1 MLHPLRQRYRRK
13 NGMKTDRLQM
23 GVPNNVLLG
32 AVKDAIREGHT
43 ATITVIGYSMRP
55 FVEHLRDKVLLD
67 TPANATTGDAVL
79 AEITPGIYVLHRI
92 IDVIPHVQDTDL
104 DKIILMGD
112 GNISGTEHC
121 LRKNLCGKVT
131 QYIRPGR
138 TIPADNPSLIR
149 NVRLWRRLLP
159 VRRYLLAVYK
169 AII

>member
-1 MLHPLRQRYRRK
+1 MEL
-13 NGMKTDRLQM
+13 
-23 GVPNNVLLG
+23 PNNVLLG
-32 AVKDAIREGHT
+32 AVKDAIRKGHT

-67 TPANATTGDAVL
+67 TPAEATIGDAVL
-79 AEITPGIYVLHRI
+79 AEITPDTYVLHRI
-92 IDVIPHVQDTDL
+92 IDVIPHAWDTDL

-112 GNISGTEHC
+112 GNTNGTEHC

-138 TIPADNPSLIR
+138 TIQADNPSLVR

-159 VRRYLLAVYK
+159 VRRYLLTLYN